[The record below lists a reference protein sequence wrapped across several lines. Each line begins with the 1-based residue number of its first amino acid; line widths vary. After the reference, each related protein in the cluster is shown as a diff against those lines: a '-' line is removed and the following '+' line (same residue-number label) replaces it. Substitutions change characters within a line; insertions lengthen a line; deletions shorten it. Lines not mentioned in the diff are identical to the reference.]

1 MVRPLSD
8 SERSRRAERIRL
20 VLTDVDGV
28 LTDAGVY
35 YSERGEEL
43 RRFSVRD
50 GMGVEL
56 LREAGIATA
65 FLSREHTPMLE
76 ARARKLQLP
85 HVFLGVRDKAAALG
99 SILETTACSLEQV
112 AYIGDDV
119 NDLALLLRVGE
130 LGIAAAPAD
139 AVTEVR
145 RVVHFCTA
153 AVGGSGAFRELSD
166 SIIGRRKE
174 AYHP

>member
-8 SERSRRAERIRL
+8 AERTRRARRIGL
-20 VLTDVDGV
+20 VLTDIDGV

-65 FLSREHTPMLE
+65 FLSRENTPMLE

-85 HVFLGVRDKAAALG
+85 HAFLGVRDKAAALD
-99 SILETTACSLEQV
+99 SILEQTGYSLDRV

-119 NDLALLLRVGE
+119 NDLAALLRVGE
-130 LGIAAAPAD
+130 LGIAAAPSD
-139 AVTEVR
+139 AVPEVR
-145 RVVHFCTA
+145 RIVHFSTV
-153 AVGGSGAFRELSD
+153 AVGGNGAFRELCD
-166 SIIGRRKE
+166 SILGWRKE
-174 AYHP
+174 ADPP

>member
-8 SERSRRAERIRL
+8 GERSRRAQRIRL

-65 FLSREHTPMLE
+65 FLSREQTPMLE

-85 HVFLGVRDKAAALG
+85 HAFLGVRDKAAALD
-99 SILETTACSLEQV
+99 SILERAGCSIDQV

-130 LGIAAAPAD
+130 LGIAAAPSD
-139 AVTEVR
+139 AVAEVR
-145 RVVHFCTA
+145 RVVHFCTV
-153 AVGGSGAFRELSD
+153 AVGGHGAFRELSD
-166 SIIGRRKE
+166 SIIGWRKE